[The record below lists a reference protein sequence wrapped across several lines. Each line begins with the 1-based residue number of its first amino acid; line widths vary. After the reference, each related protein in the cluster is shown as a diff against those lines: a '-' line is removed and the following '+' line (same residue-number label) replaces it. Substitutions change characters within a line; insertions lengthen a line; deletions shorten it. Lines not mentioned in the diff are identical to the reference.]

1 MTRLE
6 KLIERIKARPPEADF
21 GDVQRLLE
29 SFGYEKRRQEGSH
42 VAFKKPS
49 ERTITVPLVSGRT
62 VKRVYLDQI
71 CELLGLDD

>member
-6 KLIERIKARPPEADF
+6 KLIERIKARPPDADL

-29 SFGYEKRRQEGSH
+29 AFGYEKKRQKGSH
-42 VAFKKPS
+42 VAFKKS
-49 ERTITVPLVSGRT
+49 GERTITMPIVGGRK

>member
-6 KLIERIKARPPEADF
+6 KLIERIRARPPEADF
-21 GDVQRLLE
+21 GNVQRLLE
-29 SFGYEKRRQEGSH
+29 AFGYELKRQEGSH
-42 VAFKKPS
+42 VAFKKPG
-49 ERTITVPLVSGRT
+49 ERTITMPLVSGRR

>member
-6 KLIERIKARPPEADF
+6 RLIDRIKARPPQAEF
-21 GDVQRLLE
+21 SDVERLLE
-29 SFGYEKRRQEGSH
+29 EFGYERKRQEGSH
-42 VAFKKPS
+42 VSFKKPGA
-49 ERTITVPLVSGRT
+49 RTIIVPLVKGRK